1 MAKVCT
7 KCKKLKQSTEFY
19 PHKRSADG
27 LQSACNKCCDE
38 ASRKWRSMKPEYV
51 KEYRQNYNALNK
63 ETVNRRCR
71 EYYDKHKIDIA
82 IRVKQYRIDNL
93 ERYKQAQKE
102 SRIKNIEQI
111 RKTQTAWVRQN
122 PVKIKTYAKKARAKI
137 RNTLQGRLNIQMS
150 TSINKSLREGSKNGR
165 SWESLVGYTAE
176 QLRKYL
182 ERKFLPGMTWKNRK
196 EWHIDHI
203 IPIAAFNYETPE
215 DIDFKK
221 CWRLK
226 NLQPI
231 WAKENLSKRTVLKH
245 PFQPSLTMPEKWNAL
260 WPRRE
265 LKTKPEGGENP
276 PFFH

>member
-1 MAKVCT
+1 VAKVCT
-7 KCKKLKQSTEFY
+7 KCKELKQFAEFY
-19 PHKRSADG
+19 SDKRNNDG

-38 ASRKWRSMKPEYV
+38 ASRKWRSVKPEYL
-51 KEYRQNYNALNK
+51 KEYNRNYHALNK
-63 ETVNRRCR
+63 EKENRKSR
-71 EYYDKHKIDIA
+71 EYYDKCKIDIA

-93 ERYKQAQKE
+93 ERYKQAQAK
-102 SRIKNIEQI
+102 SRIKNIDRVRI
-111 RKTQTAWVRQN
+111 TSKKWVQQN
-122 PVKIKTYAKKARAKI
+122 PVKIKAYAKKARAKI
-137 RNTLQGRLNIQMS
+137 RNTLRGRLNIQMA
-150 TSINKSLREGSKNGR
+150 TSINKSLRKGSKNGR
-165 SWESLVGYTAE
+165 SWELLVGYTVE
-176 QLRKYL
+176 QLRKHL
-182 ERKFLPGMTWKNRK
+182 EGKLLPGMTWDNRK

-260 WPRRE
+260 
-265 LKTKPEGGENP
+265 
-276 PFFH
+276 